1 MEEVIALRLTM
12 EVMARQQTME
22 MGRQMKV
29 DLLQV
34 DLLPVGLHQVA
45 VMAKALKMAMQEDKA
60 LMTPWLKE
68 SKERARFSGPINS
81 KKKKTTS

>member
-1 MEEVIALRLTM
+1 
-12 EVMARQQTME
+12 
-22 MGRQMKV
+22 MKV
-29 DLLQV
+29 DLL
-34 DLLPVGLHQVA
+34 PEGLHQVA

-68 SKERARFSGPINS
+68 SKEKALFLGPINS

>member
-1 MEEVIALRLTM
+1 MVRRLTM
-12 EVMARQQTME
+12 EVMALQQTME

-29 DLLQV
+29 DLL
-34 DLLPVGLHQVA
+34 PVGLHQVV

-60 LMTPWLKE
+60 LMTPWLKGP
-68 SKERARFSGPINS
+68 RGQARFSGPINS

>member
-1 MEEVIALRLTM
+1 MVRQLTM
-12 EVMARQQTME
+12 EVTARRQTVE
-22 MGRQMKV
+22 MGRQMK
-29 DLLQV
+29 V

-60 LMTPWLKE
+60 LMRPWLKV
-68 SKERARFSGPINS
+68 SKELARFSGPINS